1 MADKLNLQL
10 QIWRQDSSES
20 TGEFHYYSMND
31 VPVDISFL

>member
-20 TGEFHYYSMND
+20 TGEFHYYSMK
-31 VPVDISFL
+31 V